1 MEATLEERQDL
12 EISAGKMFQ
21 TILKWGVGVANLIG
35 QMTVAAAEA
44 VTLVSD
50 ALETETATAM
60 AATGP
65 QGTAV
70 ETAVTV
76 TAAAAAVAAG
86 AEPVR
91 RRQVLVLLE
100 SEAVALTRTETGIV
114 VSVEGRRG
122 ERRAARGAEATKGE
136 RGLPDLGAGLGAHPG
151 GGRGHPSLV
160 IQCPC
165 QRYH

>member
-35 QMTVAAAEA
+35 QTTVAAAEA
-44 VTLVSD
+44 VILVSD

-70 ETAVTV
+70 ETAVTA
-76 TAAAAAVAAG
+76 TAAAAAG

-91 RRQVLVLLE
+91 RRPVLVLLE

>member
-44 VTLVSD
+44 VILVSD

-70 ETAVTV
+70 ETAVTA
-76 TAAAAAVAAG
+76 TAAAAAG

-91 RRQVLVLLE
+91 RRPVLVLLE

>member
-35 QMTVAAAEA
+35 QTTVAAAEA

-60 AATGP
+60 AAATGP

-76 TAAAAAVAAG
+76 TAAAAAG
-86 AEPVR
+86 AEPAR
-91 RRQVLVLLE
+91 RRPVLVLLE
-100 SEAVALTRTETGIV
+100 SEAVALTRTETGRV
-114 VSVEGRRG
+114 VSAGERRG
-122 ERRAARGAEATKGE
+122 ERRAAKGAEATRGE

-151 GGRGHPSLV
+151 GGSGHPSLV

-165 QRYH
+165 QRYR

>member
-35 QMTVAAAEA
+35 QTTVAAAEA

-60 AATGP
+60 AAATGP

-76 TAAAAAVAAG
+76 TAAAAAG
-86 AEPVR
+86 AEPAR
-91 RRQVLVLLE
+91 RRPVLVLLE
-100 SEAVALTRTETGIV
+100 SEAVALTRTETGRV
-114 VSVEGRRG
+114 VSAEGRRG
-122 ERRAARGAEATKGE
+122 ERRAAKGAEATRGE

-151 GGRGHPSLV
+151 GGSGHPSLV

>member
-1 MEATLEERQDL
+1 M
-12 EISAGKMFQ
+12 
-21 TILKWGVGVANLIG
+21 GVANLIG

-44 VTLVSD
+44 VILVSD

-60 AATGP
+60 AAATGP

-70 ETAVTV
+70 ETAVTA
-76 TAAAAAVAAG
+76 TAAAG
-86 AEPVR
+86 AEPAR
-91 RRQVLVLLE
+91 RRPVLVLLE
-100 SEAVALTRTETGIV
+100 SEAVALTRTETGRV
-114 VSVEGRRG
+114 VSAVRERRG
-122 ERRAARGAEATKGE
+122 ERRAAKGAEATRGE

-151 GGRGHPSLV
+151 GGSGHPSLV

>member
-1 MEATLEERQDL
+1 M
-12 EISAGKMFQ
+12 
-21 TILKWGVGVANLIG
+21 ANLIG
-35 QMTVAAAEA
+35 QTTVAAAEA

-60 AATGP
+60 AAAATGP

-76 TAAAAAVAAG
+76 TAAAAAAG
-86 AEPVR
+86 AEQAR
-91 RRQVLVLLE
+91 RRPVLVLLE
-100 SEAVALTRTETGIV
+100 SEAVALTRTETGRV
-114 VSVEGRRG
+114 VSAGERRG
-122 ERRAARGAEATKGE
+122 ERRAAKGAEATRGE

-151 GGRGHPSLV
+151 GGSGHPSLV

>member
-60 AATGP
+60 AAATGP

-76 TAAAAAVAAG
+76 TAAAAAAAG

-91 RRQVLVLLE
+91 RRPVLVLLE

>member
-1 MEATLEERQDL
+1 M
-12 EISAGKMFQ
+12 
-21 TILKWGVGVANLIG
+21 ANLIG
-35 QMTVAAAEA
+35 QTTVAAAEA
-44 VTLVSD
+44 VILVSD

-60 AATGP
+60 AAATGP

-76 TAAAAAVAAG
+76 TAAG
-86 AEPVR
+86 AEPAR
-91 RRQVLVLLE
+91 RRPVLVLLE
-100 SEAVALTRTETGIV
+100 SEAVALTRTETGRV
-114 VSVEGRRG
+114 VSAGERRG
-122 ERRAARGAEATKGE
+122 ERRAARGAGATKGE

-151 GGRGHPSLV
+151 GGSGHPSLV

>member
-44 VTLVSD
+44 VILVSD

-76 TAAAAAVAAG
+76 TAAAAAVG

-91 RRQVLVLLE
+91 RRPVLVLLE

>member
-1 MEATLEERQDL
+1 M
-12 EISAGKMFQ
+12 
-21 TILKWGVGVANLIG
+21 ANLIG
-35 QMTVAAAEA
+35 QTTVAAAEA

-60 AATGP
+60 AAATGP

-76 TAAAAAVAAG
+76 TAAAAAG
-86 AEPVR
+86 AEPAR
-91 RRQVLVLLE
+91 RRPVLVLLE
-100 SEAVALTRTETGIV
+100 SEAVALTRTETGRV
-114 VSVEGRRG
+114 VSAVRERRG
-122 ERRAARGAEATKGE
+122 ERRAAKGAEATRGE

-151 GGRGHPSLV
+151 GGSGHPSLV

>member
-44 VTLVSD
+44 VILVSD

-60 AATGP
+60 AAATGP

-76 TAAAAAVAAG
+76 TAAAVAVG

-91 RRQVLVLLE
+91 RRPVLVLLE

-114 VSVEGRRG
+114 VSAGERRG

>member
-1 MEATLEERQDL
+1 M
-12 EISAGKMFQ
+12 
-21 TILKWGVGVANLIG
+21 
-35 QMTVAAAEA
+35 
-44 VTLVSD
+44 
-50 ALETETATAM
+50 ATAIP

-76 TAAAAAVAAG
+76 MAAAG

-91 RRQVLVLLE
+91 LRQVLVLLE
-100 SEAVALTRTETGIV
+100 SEAVALTRTEIGMVV
-114 VSVEGRRG
+114 VSVEERRG
-122 ERRAARGAEATKGE
+122 EKRAANGAEETRADE

>member
-1 MEATLEERQDL
+1 
-12 EISAGKMFQ
+12 MFQ

-60 AATGP
+60 AAATGP

-76 TAAAAAVAAG
+76 TAAAAG
-86 AEPVR
+86 AEQAR
-91 RRQVLVLLE
+91 RRPVLVLLE
-100 SEAVALTRTETGIV
+100 SEAVALTRTETGRV
-114 VSVEGRRG
+114 VSAGERRG
-122 ERRAARGAEATKGE
+122 ERRAAKGAEATRGE

-151 GGRGHPSLV
+151 GGSGHPSLV